1 MKKLY
6 RKKIIY
12 TPSSTNLTFVVIFG
26 LVTESQIP
34 GTNRSLPCK
43 NEINIAT
50 GGGTVHG
57 PFKLFTLHWIALF
70 SNTFFRLLLLIIL
83 IVLIFS
89 ACLITTSITPLL
101 SYDYCYVDYI

>member
-1 MKKLY
+1 MKQLY
-6 RKKIIY
+6 RKKIIF

-50 GGGTVHG
+50 EGGTVHR

-83 IVLIFS
+83 IVLIFPVLNNNIN
-89 ACLITTSITPLL
+89 CSITFLL
-101 SYDYCYVDYI
+101 LLLC

>member
-1 MKKLY
+1 MKQLY
-6 RKKIIY
+6 RKKVIF

-50 GGGTVHG
+50 EGGTVHR
-57 PFKLFTLHWIALF
+57 PFKLFTLHWIAHVKYIFPLVITYYTNCINLF
-70 SNTFFRLLLLIIL
+70 C
-83 IVLIFS
+83 
-89 ACLITTSITPLL
+89 A
-101 SYDYCYVDYI
+101 

>member
-1 MKKLY
+1 MKQLY
-6 RKKIIY
+6 RKKIIF

-43 NEINIAT
+43 NES
-50 GGGTVHG
+50 TVHH

-89 ACLITTSITPLL
+89 VLNNNINYSITFL
-101 SYDYCYVDYI
+101 